1 VTISK
6 FKISKLES
14 GSGKFPARNLT
25 RPNRIINQ
33 PDLGLDQAGLNV
45 WSAPNLFHILTV
57 FGYLEAQ

>member
-1 VTISK
+1 VTKSK

-14 GSGKFPARNLT
+14 GSGKFLARNRT
-25 RPNRIINQ
+25 RANRIKNQ
-33 PDLGLDQAGLNV
+33 PDLGLYQAGLNI